1 MSNYPDGVTG
11 SEPYFQGQTE
21 YEVDIPITGMAT
33 VNVPANSPHEAIEIA
48 KDSTIT
54 KSDID
59 FFDINEDEVFEVT
72 KHN

>member
-11 SEPYFQGQTE
+11 NEPYFQGQTE

-33 VNVPANSPHEAIEIA
+33 VVVSADSSHEAIEMA
-48 KDSTIT
+48 KGITIT

-59 FFDINEDEVFEVT
+59 FFDINRDEEFEVT

>member
-1 MSNYPDGVTG
+1 MNNYPDGV
-11 SEPYFQGQTE
+11 SVNDFRGQQE
-21 YEVDIPITGMAT
+21 WEVDVPITGVAT
-33 VNVPANSPHEAIEIA
+33 VVVSADSSDEAIEIA

>member
-11 SEPYFQGQTE
+11 NEPYFQGQTE

-48 KDSTIT
+48 KEKIT
-54 KSDID
+54 YSDID
-59 FFDINEDEVFEVT
+59 FFDVNEDLEANAIEC
-72 KHN
+72 K

>member
-1 MSNYPDGVTG
+1 MNNYPDGV
-11 SEPYFQGQTE
+11 SVNDFRGQQE
-21 YEVDIPITGMAT
+21 WEVDVPITGVAT
-33 VNVPANSPHEAIEIA
+33 VVVSADSSDEAIEIA
-48 KDSTIT
+48 KNSAIT